1 MTIATLIILFSLWI
15 YPILSLVLLRLTKD
29 RRQIRKKIWR
39 ISFMLSAIAILG
51 SFTHISTTLSEIDWL
66 IISSIY
72 FTISLI
78 LWWTQ
83 FQYNRFLKAAGILGM
98 VFIFASG
105 YFAGTA
111 GALGVG
117 FAVAEMEAT
126 TEQWL
131 DDGIIYKEVTL
142 GNAISDYRGKR
153 VEIYRTIPF
162 FPFIEWRTQKKE
174 YFNLSVCRNPLIVD
188 YRFPENKLYLSA
200 IKLQKRDIQKV
211 WGDTLTLAKW

>member
-1 MTIATLIILFSLWI
+1 MTTATLIILLSLWV
-15 YPILSLVLLRLTKD
+15 YPILSLVLLQLTKD
-29 RRQIRKKIWR
+29 RRQIRKRMWR
-39 ISFMLSAIAILG
+39 ISFVLSGLAIFG
-51 SFTHISTTLSEIDWL
+51 FYTNISTTLSEIDWL
-66 IISSIY
+66 IVSSLY

-98 VFIFASG
+98 AFMFAAG

-111 GALGVG
+111 GALGVS
-117 FAVAEMEAT
+117 FSVHEMETT

-153 VEIYRTIPF
+153 VEIYRTVPF
-162 FPFIEWRTQKKE
+162 FPFVEWRTQKKE
-174 YFNLSVCRNPLIVD
+174 YFDSSVYRNPLIVD
-188 YRFPENKLYLSA
+188 YRLPENKLYLSA
-200 IKLQKRDIQKV
+200 IKLQKLDMRKA
-211 WGDTLTLAKW
+211 WGDTLTLARW